1 MLPGQELFVDV
12 AIFFANQKIK
22 RSGLVYFTLEVEKQ
36 LVLVDDH
43 LQFYKWV
50 KDMDPLIFFQ
60 FDSLQRPIAWIY
72 KFFREGIEI
81 CIITFRQGFQTNED
95 EAHFLYSKQNNL
107 I

>member
-1 MLPGQELFVDV
+1 
-12 AIFFANQKIK
+12 
-22 RSGLVYFTLEVEKQ
+22 
-36 LVLVDDH
+36 
-43 LQFYKWV
+43 
-50 KDMDPLIFFQ
+50 MDPLIFFQ

>member
-43 LQFYKWV
+43 LQFYK
-50 KDMDPLIFFQ
+50 
-60 FDSLQRPIAWIY
+60 
-72 KFFREGIEI
+72 
-81 CIITFRQGFQTNED
+81 
-95 EAHFLYSKQNNL
+95 
-107 I
+107 